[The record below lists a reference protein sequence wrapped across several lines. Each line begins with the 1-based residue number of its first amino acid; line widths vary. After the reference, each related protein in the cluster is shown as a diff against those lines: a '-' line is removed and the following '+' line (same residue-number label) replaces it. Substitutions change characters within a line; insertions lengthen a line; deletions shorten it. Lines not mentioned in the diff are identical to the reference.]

1 MSTQRVDVTPAAAE
15 VIEKLKELHGE
26 LVFNQSGGCCDGTAP
41 MCYEKMIFMFQVE
54 M

>member
-1 MSTQRVDVTPAAAE
+1 MTTERLSVTPEAAV

-41 MCYEKMIFMFQVE
+41 MCF
-54 M
+54 